1 MSFKGFFEG
10 IASVTEAVLSNPLD
24 GIRSMELESW
34 FLANALNW
42 VFAII
47 GLVAFIFW
55 MKQLKAYN
63 DEGTEDRSS
72 TSHSYLG

>member
-10 IASVTEAVLSNPLD
+10 IQSVTEAVLLNPLD
-24 GIRSMELESW
+24 GIRSMELDSW

-55 MKQLKAYN
+55 MKQLKTYN